1 MATRPME
8 TKRLVLTMSLA
19 MVIIFG
25 WQFLM
30 FKLYGPSRP
39 TANAPTTA
47 PVATTGPTT
56 QADVGGI
63 ATPPVPGTQQAGAST
78 TAASTQAAPSM
89 SAAAM
94 TPAASTTAPSV
105 ITLGEGVEYAL
116 RLNLTTMGAAIAD
129 ATLKDFP
136 SSDGKA
142 RYTFQKPY
150 NPSDASTYSMALRTV
165 TVNETAVNV
174 AGATWTVDEK
184 TANSAR
190 LSLEIQN
197 LGQPL
202 VRIVRTYTLKPK
214 SDPSKGLEP
223 SVSQSFV
230 NLTKQPVTIRTV
242 ANGPTMPPHESEQQ
256 GRGGDLQVI
265 AGYNNDGEVVAYNHL
280 AESFTEKQ
288 PSLELATSDK
298 KQPILWFGT
307 ASIYFN
313 SIYRPESLD
322 PKNPSP
328 KYISHVKAEALNLS
342 ADAIDKDIRL
352 TYETDT
358 LTVPANQSVEL
369 PAYLFLGPKQRS
381 LLQENYYAAFP
392 RSYNT
397 TLVIASGMCGYCTIP
412 ALINVLVLIL
422 GIFHSIFRDWGLAI
436 IALVLLVR
444 GILHP
449 ITKRSQVS
457 MMKMGKMGPEVERLK
472 KKYGD
477 DKDEL
482 NKAMMQVYKEQ
493 GFTPILGCLPMFLQM
508 PIWIALWSALQS
520 TFELRQAPFLY
531 GLTWIHD
538 LAKPD
543 QLIKFAQPIPLMIF
557 GWHLSAINLL
567 PLLMI
572 GVTYLNSKY
581 MPQPPAT
588 TPEQE
593 QQQKM
598 MKWMTMVFP
607 LMFYSMPSGLNLYY
621 VTSMGLGII
630 ESKIIRDHIKQKELE
645 EKEGKVI
652 IDAPRSMKK
661 KRDEEGGIGAKR
673 KGPKDPPKGFF
684 GKMMADIQAK
694 AEQVRKQA
702 EKK

>member
-1 MATRPME
+1 MQ
-8 TKRLVLTMSLA
+8 TKRLILTMSVAL
-19 MVIIFG
+19 VIIFG

-30 FKLYGPSRP
+30 FRLYGPPQRP
-39 TANAPTTA
+39 AANVPTTA
-47 PVATTGPTT
+47 PVATTGSTT
-56 QADVGGI
+56 QTVVGG
-63 ATPPVPGTQQAGAST
+63 VPTGAVPATQQAATPAT
-78 TAASTQAAPSM
+78 TAATQGAASM

-94 TPAASTTAPSV
+94 VPAASTTAPSV
-105 ITLGEGVEYAL
+105 IALGESAEYSL
-116 RLNLTTMGAAIAD
+116 RLNVTTMGAAIAD

-136 SSDGKA
+136 SSDGKG

-150 NPSDASTYSMALRTV
+150 NSSDASTYSMALRTV

-174 AGATWTVDEK
+174 TGATWKVEEK
-184 TANSAR
+184 TGNSAR

-197 LGQPL
+197 LGQPM
-202 VRIVRTYTLKPK
+202 VRVVRTYTLKPK
-214 SDPSKGLEP
+214 NDASKGLEP
-223 SVSQSFV
+223 AIAQSFV
-230 NLTKQPVTIRTV
+230 NLTKQPLTVRMV
-242 ANGPTMPPHESEQQ
+242 ANGPTMPPHESDQH

-265 AGYNNDGEVVAYNHL
+265 AGYNNEGETVAYNHL

-288 PSLELATSDK
+288 PSLELVTSDK

-313 SIYRPESLD
+313 SVWKPESLD

-328 KYISHVKAEALNLS
+328 KYVSHVKAEALNLS
-342 ADAIDKDIRL
+342 SDAADKDIRL
-352 TYETDT
+352 SYETDT
-358 LTVPANQSVEL
+358 LTVPANQSVDL
-369 PAYLFLGPKQRS
+369 PGFLFLGPKQRS

-397 TLVIASGMCGYCTIP
+397 TLVIASGMCGVCTFQW
-412 ALINVLVLIL
+412 LISILVNIL
-422 GIFHSIFRDWGLAI
+422 GFFHMVLRDWGLAI

-444 GILHP
+444 AILHP

-482 NKAMMQVYKEQ
+482 NKAMMSVYKEQ
-493 GFTPILGCLPMFLQM
+493 GFTPVLGCLPMFLQM

-543 QLIKFAQPIPLMIF
+543 QLIKFAQPIPLMVF

-588 TPEQE
+588 TPEQL

-621 VTSMGLGII
+621 VTSMGLGIV

-652 IDAPRSMKK
+652 VDAPRSMKK
-661 KRDEEGGIGAKR
+661 KRDDEGGIGGKR

-684 GKMMADIQAK
+684 GKMIADMQAK
-694 AEQVRKQA
+694 VEEVRKQA